1 MVSLIFKFFIFS
13 FYLVFLTTIYCY
25 FLLFYFYFISYFLP
39 QELNLFQ
46 NVRTY
51 SILKFDA

>member
-1 MVSLIFKFFIFS
+1 MVSLIFKIFIFS